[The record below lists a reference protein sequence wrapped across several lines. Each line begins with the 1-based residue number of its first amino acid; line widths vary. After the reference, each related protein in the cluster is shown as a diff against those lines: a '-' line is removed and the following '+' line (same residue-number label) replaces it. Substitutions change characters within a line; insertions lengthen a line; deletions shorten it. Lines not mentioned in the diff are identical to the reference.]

1 MDKTIYLNWLNE
13 NIKLQLNIGEAI
25 ISVPGKGSMWVPDK
39 PNAPGTPRVNPGI
52 ASKDP
57 NLATKVQ
64 SAIDRR
70 ANKQGE
76 IPLEKEEPKPESA
89 KFNPRAVRPK
99 DDVIKKKKPKKTGE
113 GNKEKKSLGTV
124 AKGSGPK
131 SRLVD
136 PTTKGSG
143 STQVSVKTGQAHASG
158 ESRQTIKPTMRESF
172 NLTVNEIFKKD

>member
-13 NIKLQLNIGEAI
+13 NIKLQLNIGEAVV
-25 ISVPGKGSMWVPDK
+25 SVPGRGNMWVPDK
-39 PNAPGTPRVNPGI
+39 PNAPGTPRINPGI
-52 ASKDP
+52 AAKDP

-64 SAIDRR
+64 SAINRR

-76 IPLEKEEPKPESA
+76 IPLEKEEPKPESG

-99 DDVIKKKKPKKTGE
+99 DDVIKKKKKKPKEEKTGE
-113 GNKEKKSLGTV
+113 EEKSLGTV
-124 AKGSGPK
+124 AKGSK

-172 NLTVNEIFKKD
+172 TSTVNEIFKKD